1 MRVEQREF
9 AREFRQ
15 LSDASVKRGRELMR
29 VEKREFAREF
39 RQLPDA
45 SVKRGRE
52 LMRVGQW
59 SWPANKYY

>member
-1 MRVEQREF
+1 MRVEKREF

-39 RQLPDA
+39 RQLSDA
-45 SVKRGRE
+45 SSNE
-52 LMRVGQW
+52 HEDE
-59 SWPANKYY
+59 S